1 MLPLPPAP
9 MNRERRQWT
18 AQEDEL
24 LRLAVSREEPG
35 NPAPSKWHAIAQH
48 VPNRTN
54 KDCRKRWY
62 AKMSSDVVKGGWSPE
77 EDQRLLNAIDSYGT
91 RWSLVAS
98 MVQTR
103 NSDQCAKRWC
113 DTLNPAID
121 RTAWS
126 SEADDLLIQAVNEHG
141 KVWTK
146 IVQMYFPGRTG
157 LAAKNRYNSI
167 TRAEGSSRSRRHTPD
182 SSPSPS
188 TDIPDSYY
196 PDSHSSRF
204 SGNYSQSNQQPG
216 HHSLYHS
223 SQEAGHHPISQSSGH
238 RSMSHSMA
246 RPNPHTGTHP
256 ISHLASHHPG
266 YDRGH
271 NSTISQLQ
279 PPTNPGFPIAQPSFS
294 QPQSYYPTSDT
305 RYPSSSQYQG
315 PPPTLPSNNPAFPDY
330 SLLGEGQYPQQQMQY
345 PNPALNPGYT
355 TSKYP
360 PGGPNQASAGSARN
374 ASDPRNWG
382 PY

>member
-1 MLPLPPAP
+1 MLSTAPPAQ
-9 MNRERRQWT
+9 MNRERRQWS

-24 LRLAVSREEPG
+24 LRIAVNREEPG

-62 AKMSSDVVKGGWSPE
+62 AKMSSDVVKGGWSPD
-77 EDQRLLNAIDSYGT
+77 EDQRLLSAIDTFGT
-91 RWSLVAS
+91 RWSLVSS

-126 SEADDLLIQAVNEHG
+126 AEADDLLIQAVNEHG

-167 TRAEGSSRSRRHTPD
+167 TRSEGSSRGSSSRRRA
-182 SSPSPS
+182 SSSRSPSA
-188 TDIPDSYY
+188 DPDTPESYY
-196 PDSHSSRF
+196 PSSHSSAF
-204 SGNYSQSNQQPG
+204 SGTSVARPSQQPG
-216 HHSLYHS
+216 HSRHL
-223 SQEAGHHPISQSSGH
+223 SQQSGYN
-238 RSMSHSMA
+238 SMSHPSQHA
-246 RPNPHTGTHP
+246 GGHP
-256 ISHLASHHPG
+256 AGFSGPRRS
-266 YDRGH
+266 
-271 NSTISQLQ
+271 SSQFQ
-279 PPTNPGFPIAQPSFS
+279 SPTNPNYPMTHPSLS
-294 QPQSYYPTSDT
+294 QSQTYYPPDNS

-315 PPPTLPSNNPAFPDY
+315 QPSLSGTDPRFPDY
-330 SLLGEGQYPQQQMQY
+330 SLLGQGQYPQQQMQY
-345 PNPALNPGYT
+345 PNPALNAGYAP
-355 TSKYP
+355 SKYP
-360 PGGPNQASAGSARN
+360 GGGPNQALPGPGRN
-374 ASDPRNWG
+374 DPRNWG
-382 PY
+382 PF

>member
-1 MLPLPPAP
+1 

-24 LRLAVSREEPG
+24 LRMAVNREEPG

-77 EDQRLLNAIDSYGT
+77 EDQRLLSAIDTYGT

-98 MVQTR
+98 VVQTR

-121 RTAWS
+121 RTAWTA
-126 SEADDLLIQAVNEHG
+126 EADELLIRAVNEHG

-167 TRAEGSSRSRRHTPD
+167 TRSEESSRGSRRRHSPD

-188 TDIPDSYY
+188 LELDALDSYY
-196 PDSHSSRF
+196 SNPTHSRSQSMAQPGQLPGYSAMSHSS
-204 SGNYSQSNQQPG
+204 QQ
-216 HHSLYHS
+216 
-223 SQEAGHHPISQSSGH
+223 QSGH
-238 RSMSHSMA
+238 RARHSMSQPSGFAGPSRSHSSAMA
-246 RPNPHTGTHP
+246 
-256 ISHLASHHPG
+256 
-266 YDRGH
+266 
-271 NSTISQLQ
+271 QFQ
-279 PPTNPGFPIAQPSFS
+279 PPTNPNYPMSHP
-294 QPQSYYPTSDT
+294 SYYTSSSDGSS
-305 RYPSSSQYQG
+305 RYPPSSQY
-315 PPPTLPSNNPAFPDY
+315 PSTLPGNNSGFNPDY
-330 SLLGEGQYPQQQMQY
+330 TSLTQNQYSSQPPQQMQY
-345 PNPALNPGYT
+345 PNPAFNTGYPSSTYPG
-355 TSKYP
+355 SGVP
-360 PGGPNQASAGSARN
+360 RN
-374 ASDPRNWG
+374 TSDPRNWG
-382 PY
+382 PF

>member
-1 MLPLPPAP
+1 

-24 LRLAVSREEPG
+24 LRFAVNREEPG
-35 NPAPSKWHAIAQH
+35 NSAPSKWHAIAQH

-62 AKMSSDVVKGGWSPE
+62 AKMSSDVVKGGWSPD
-77 EDQRLLNAIDSYGT
+77 EDQRLLNAIDSFGT
-91 RWSLVAS
+91 RWSLVAG

-126 SEADDLLIQAVNEHG
+126 AEADDILIQAVNEHG

-167 TRAEGSSRSRRHTPD
+167 TRSEGPSHGSSHGRPSR
-182 SSPSPS
+182 SPSA
-188 TDIPDSYY
+188 DPDTQESYY
-196 PDSHSSRF
+196 PDSRYPSAHSMSSHQRGHHRSVSHPSQQPEYHHSVSHPSQKHGPMSQHTGGHLLAQLGGHHTVHAGPSRGHSSTMPQF
-204 SGNYSQSNQQPG
+204 
-216 HHSLYHS
+216 
-223 SQEAGHHPISQSSGH
+223 
-238 RSMSHSMA
+238 
-246 RPNPHTGTHP
+246 
-256 ISHLASHHPG
+256 
-266 YDRGH
+266 
-271 NSTISQLQ
+271 Q
-279 PPTNPGFPIAQPSFS
+279 PPTNPNYPMTHASLSPS
-294 QPQSYYPTSDT
+294 QSYYPASNA
-305 RYPSSSQYQG
+305 RYSSSSQYPG
-315 PPPTLPSNNPAFPDY
+315 PPPTLPGNDPAFPDY
-330 SLLGEGQYPQQQMQY
+330 SLLGQSQYPQQQMQY
-345 PNPALNPGYT
+345 PNPAFNSGYPA
-355 TSKYP
+355 SKYA
-360 PGGPNQASAGSARN
+360 GGPNQSSAGAARN

-382 PY
+382 PF